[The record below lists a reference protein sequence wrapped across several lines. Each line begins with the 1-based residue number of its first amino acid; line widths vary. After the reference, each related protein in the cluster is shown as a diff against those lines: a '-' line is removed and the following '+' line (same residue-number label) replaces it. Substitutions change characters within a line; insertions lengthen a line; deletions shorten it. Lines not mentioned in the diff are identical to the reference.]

1 MTSLYVRPTEK
12 ERRKKKIT
20 IEAMTTTTTAHG
32 APMCDFEPKNYGWKP
47 NFQTFPYAFIVQHSI
62 CLFIYSNFFSAHSF
76 VHSFAAQF
84 ICISLERWT
93 DLFFLRFLCPY
104 WFTLSSLI
112 LIDDIYWMCMASCA
126 LANIAFKTVSF
137 SQFSPPTDSSTNAL
151 FQFSMIVEC
160 QNMTTHIW
168 TSSSR
173 WRGSGR

>member
-1 MTSLYVRPTEK
+1 MTSLNVRPTEK

-137 SQFSPPTDSSTNAL
+137 SQFFPPN
-151 FQFSMIVEC
+151 
-160 QNMTTHIW
+160 
-168 TSSSR
+168 R
-173 WRGSGR
+173 